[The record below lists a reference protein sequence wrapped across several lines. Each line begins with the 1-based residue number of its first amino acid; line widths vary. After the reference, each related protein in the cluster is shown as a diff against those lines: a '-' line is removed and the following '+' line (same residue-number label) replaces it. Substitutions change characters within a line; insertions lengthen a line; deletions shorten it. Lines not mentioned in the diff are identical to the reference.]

1 MSEIFR
7 YFEDHPSLFI
17 VAGTIVSALCAVAGV
32 CIAWYRMKKDRKEL
46 QDQVGQLK
54 LDLGQLQ
61 ERHNNLQQVQ
71 AETEDETRKAR
82 AELRLA
88 QGHARD
94 KETEF
99 TNELESAKDRAVRME
114 ANEKRTARLIKQML
128 QLEGRFWEKRI
139 HAGAPRF
146 RPLAERKAA
155 IVSVLNLKG
164 GVGKTTITAHLG
176 AALANRGYR
185 PLLVDIDLQG
195 SLSSMFIPL
204 DKLVERAEESRLLQH
219 FLSQTAQQRGLNLL
233 EFIAPV
239 LDDRAGLV
247 ATTDDRK
254 STRLNSSHSQIS
266 YAVFCLKKRSR
277 HRSPSDGSVHA
288 QYPGSGSGVRRRPGG
303 DANAPSRRRGAAS
316 AAAAHP
322 AAQPGEVHGTLL

>member
-139 HAGAPRF
+139 HAGAPQF

-155 IVSVLNLKG
+155 IISILNLKG

-204 DKLVERAEESRLLQH
+204 DKLVERADEGRLLQH
-219 FLSQTAQQRGLNLL
+219 FLSQTAHQRGLNLL

-247 ATTDDRK
+247 ATTDKMAYAELNLTMHWLLRLGQRD
-254 STRLNSSHSQIS
+254 TRFLLRRALHQ
-266 YAVFCLKKRSR
+266 KR
-277 HRSPSDGSVHA
+277 VTN
-288 QYPGSGSGVRRRPGG
+288 QYDVI
-303 DANAPSRRRGAAS
+303 
-316 AAAAHP
+316 
-322 AAQPGEVHGTLL
+322 L